1 MTYYMSIRH
10 TAVDYYFMIY
20 LQMFGYNAIM
30 LILMIGVTAAAAYLW
45 PQFKISMY
53 PQYLICTVS
62 SRCIHS
68 TVSTWFTRNA
78 SHV

>member
-1 MTYYMSIRH
+1 
-10 TAVDYYFMIY
+10 
-20 LQMFGYNAIM
+20 MFGYNAIM

-62 SRCIHS
+62 SRCIHRPQNS
-68 TVSTWFTRNA
+68 KFMVYT
-78 SHV
+78 